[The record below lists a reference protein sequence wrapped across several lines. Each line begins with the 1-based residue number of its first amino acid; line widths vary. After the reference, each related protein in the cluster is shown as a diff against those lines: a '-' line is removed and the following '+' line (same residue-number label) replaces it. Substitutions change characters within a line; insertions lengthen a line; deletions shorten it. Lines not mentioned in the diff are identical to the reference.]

1 MVCWLGITQTEKH
14 EIMDSLYY
22 DDMIH
27 TSIENKGKYL
37 AKTANIMLLQ

>member
-1 MVCWLGITQTEKH
+1 MIVKKKPWSGLVVCWLGITQTEKH

-27 TSIENKGKYL
+27 TSIENKG
-37 AKTANIMLLQ
+37 